1 MKRAGAIL
9 FVLLMFRNMSEAQ
22 TGADCT
28 NAIPLVMDGVCRTFA
43 TSASTGT
50 SINCIDNTG
59 SAPITYFSFTTNS
72 VPDKVMIN
80 ITGPSGQPVEV
91 IMQPNSCAFNYSA
104 SNMCFYDGE
113 GVWSTS
119 HVFTP
124 VANTTY
130 KLRVRTNVAGNI
142 TICAQYYT
150 PLNDNCAGAFSIS
163 SVVRTDNNATHTAGP
178 GVIPADLCASTLENT
193 AFYSF
198 IVDADGVC
206 IINLN
211 NIKCDNSY
219 GANSNGF
226 QIGFFTG
233 SCSGLVP
240 ISCYSGSGSFVS
252 ATTSSLTAGTNVYVA
267 IDGTAGSNCSYEISA
282 FNAQILAA
290 SIKNFVGWKKA
301 DNNLL
306 NWTILDEKDNSV
318 YEIQRSY
325 NRKDFT
331 AIGEVKSSGASAGE
345 TQYRFEETN
354 PPPVAYY
361 RLKLIVP
368 NKKASFSKVVL
379 LKRTISLLN
388 RVEVV
393 NPVIGG
399 QLNMRVYSEAKADY
413 NISIINTMG
422 QLVMTDKISCR
433 NEMYNYQK
441 SVSSLPAGIYHI
453 VINDSEFKVVKSFVK
468 G

>member
-1 MKRAGAIL
+1 M
-9 FVLLMFRNMSEAQ
+9 
-22 TGADCT
+22 
-28 NAIPLVMDGVCRTFA
+28 
-43 TSASTGT
+43 
-50 SINCIDNTG
+50 
-59 SAPITYFSFTTNS
+59 
-72 VPDKVMIN
+72 
-80 ITGPSGQPVEV
+80 
-91 IMQPNSCAFNYSA
+91 
-104 SNMCFYDGE
+104 
-113 GVWSTS
+113 
-119 HVFTP
+119 
-124 VANTTY
+124 
-130 KLRVRTNVAGNI
+130 
-142 TICAQYYT
+142 
-150 PLNDNCAGAFSIS
+150 
-163 SVVRTDNNATHTAGP
+163 
-178 GVIPADLCASTLENT
+178 
-193 AFYSF
+193 
-198 IVDADGVC
+198 
-206 IINLN
+206 
-211 NIKCDNSY
+211 
-219 GANSNGF
+219 
-226 QIGFFTG
+226 
-233 SCSGLVP
+233 
-240 ISCYSGSGSFVS
+240 
-252 ATTSSLTAGTNVYVA
+252 TAGTSVYVA

-422 QLVMTDKISCR
+422 QVVMTDKISCR
-433 NEMYNYQK
+433 SEMYNYRK